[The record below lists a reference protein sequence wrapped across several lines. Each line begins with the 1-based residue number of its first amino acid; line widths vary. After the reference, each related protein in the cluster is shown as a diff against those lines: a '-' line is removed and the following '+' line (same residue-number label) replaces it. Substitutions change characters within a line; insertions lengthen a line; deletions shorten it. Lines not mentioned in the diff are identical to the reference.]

1 MTLLTLSWGGVK
13 MLQALLTIFVGAL
26 IVGGLVFS
34 VMLLME
40 PCRVLSEI
48 LTDWLSEKFS
58 RNK

>member
-1 MTLLTLSWGGVK
+1 
-13 MLQALLTIFVGAL
+13 MLQELLAIFVGAL

-34 VMLLME
+34 VMILME

-48 LTDWLSEKFS
+48 LADWLSEKFS

>member
-26 IVGGLVFS
+26 IVGGLMFS
-34 VMLLME
+34 VMILME
-40 PCRVLSEI
+40 PCSVLSEI
-48 LTDWLSEKFS
+48 LADWLSEKFS